1 MTKLN
6 SSHLSGKPLDQN
18 KYLYSDEQLIS
29 RFQAG
34 DENAYVELV
43 NRFKDKLTNFVY
55 YFLKDEELSE
65 DIVQDAFIKL
75 YEKKHYYKPIGKFS
89 TWIYTIARNLANT
102 ELRKKNS

>member
-6 SSHLSGKPLDQN
+6 SLRLSGKPLDHN

-43 NRFKDKLTNFVY
+43 NRYKDKLTNFVY
-55 YFLKDEELSE
+55 YF
-65 DIVQDAFIKL
+65 
-75 YEKKHYYKPIGKFS
+75 
-89 TWIYTIARNLANT
+89 
-102 ELRKKNS
+102 